1 MLFQEKSDGCL
12 DHSGKAEEGD
22 NWTLD
27 KRHTSGRINKK
38 FEFMD
43 NSIIISGGVSPRR
56 KSVVVTCHC
65 TESNWGG

>member
-1 MLFQEKSDGCL
+1 MVKLKRETTGHWIK
-12 DHSGKAEEGD
+12 D
-22 NWTLD
+22 N
-27 KRHTSGRINKK
+27 TSGRINKK

-43 NSIIISGGVSPRR
+43 NSIIINGGVSQRR